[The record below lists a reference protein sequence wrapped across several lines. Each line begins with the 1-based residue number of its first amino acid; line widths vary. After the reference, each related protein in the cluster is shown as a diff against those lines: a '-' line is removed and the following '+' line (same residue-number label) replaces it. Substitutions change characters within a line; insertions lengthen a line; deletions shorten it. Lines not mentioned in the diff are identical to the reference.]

1 MRRQNQVKPTE
12 EGVNLMNK
20 TELIAAM
27 AENAELSRKDAEA
40 ALKAFV
46 EVVSDA
52 LKKDDKVQIVG
63 FGTFEVSERGEREGR
78 NPQTGETMIIKASRN
93 PKFKAGKALKD
104 ALN

>member
-1 MRRQNQVKPTE
+1 
-12 EGVNLMNK
+12 MNK

-27 AENAELSRKDAEA
+27 AEKAELSKKDSEK

-46 EVVSDA
+46 DVVADA
-52 LKKDDKVQIVG
+52 LKEGDKVQVVG

-78 NPQTGETMIIKASRN
+78 NPQTGETMVIKASKN